1 MAAPQPV
8 LVDPRG
14 PRLGAWVT
22 TVVLA
27 VVLLTGSL
35 ALLAVQAVVFA
46 LGAAGRSPY
55 GPVWKRLRRSL
66 PAELEDARPPRF
78 AQVVGLV
85 FALVGLAGVGTV
97 VTTVAVALALAA
109 ALLNAAF
116 GICLGCELYLSWKKS
131 THRDPSAHP
140 PHHRGAPA

>member
-35 ALLAVQAVVFA
+35 PLLAVQAVVFA

-55 GPVWKRLRRSL
+55 GPLWKRLRRSL

-78 AQVVGLV
+78 AQAVGLA
-85 FALVGLAGVGTV
+85 FALVGLAGAGTV

-131 THRDPSAHP
+131 TTHE
-140 PHHRGAPA
+140 GAPA

>member
-1 MAAPQPV
+1 MAAAPPPV
-8 LVDPRG
+8 MVDPRG

-22 TVVLA
+22 SVVLA

-35 ALLAVQAVVFA
+35 WLLAAQAVVFA

-55 GPVWKRLRRSL
+55 GPLWKRLRRSL
-66 PAELEDARPPRF
+66 PTELEDARPPRF

-85 FALVGLAGVGTV
+85 FALVGLAGAGSL

-116 GICLGCELYLSWKKS
+116 GICLGCELYLSWKS
-131 THRDPSAHP
+131 IT
-140 PHHRGAPA
+140 HRGAPA

>member
-1 MAAPQPV
+1 MAAPPV
-8 LVDPRG
+8 VMVDPRA

-22 TVVLA
+22 TVVLS

-35 ALLAVQAVVFA
+35 WLLAAQAVVFA

-55 GPVWKRLRRSL
+55 GPLWKWLRRGL
-66 PAELEDARPPRF
+66 PAELEDARPLRF

-85 FALVGLAGVGTV
+85 FALLGLAGVGTV
-97 VTTVAVALALAA
+97 LTTVAVALALVA

-116 GICLGCELYLSWKKS
+116 GICLGCELYLSWKKFV
-131 THRDPSAHP
+131 THE
-140 PHHRGAPA
+140 GAPA